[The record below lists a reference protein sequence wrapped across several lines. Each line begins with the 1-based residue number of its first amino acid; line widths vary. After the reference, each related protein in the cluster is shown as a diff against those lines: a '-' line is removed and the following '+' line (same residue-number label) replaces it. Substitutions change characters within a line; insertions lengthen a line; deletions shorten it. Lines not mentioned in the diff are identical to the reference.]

1 MSPDFRSK
9 APAIL
14 FPRFRKLPLNCP
26 AQPEHKW
33 RKLGFHENLSF
44 LQHQGCCVGDDEN
57 HLMEIMCET
66 LPESWRMLAVM
77 DLSRFCV
84 GADGLKRW
92 RRRRKG
98 LGIIFARLA
107 TLLPHHLSA
116 CLHASV
122 WRLTDWLWIN
132 WSICIFGHELFDLH
146 AHADPIDLL
155 VALID
160 QLTNDQIWCR
170 IFPSALPQG
179 LSVGP
184 VLVIWINVELIV
196 INPDKCRR

>member
-1 MSPDFRSK
+1 MAEIRISRKSVVFATSGLLRWWRWKSSHGNYVRDASWVLTDACSHGFIK
-9 APAIL
+9 IL
-14 FPRFRKLPLNCP
+14 C
-26 AQPEHKW
+26 W
-33 RKLGFHENLSF
+33 
-44 LQHQGCCVGDDEN
+44 
-57 HLMEIMCET
+57 
-66 LPESWRMLAVM
+66 
-77 DLSRFCV
+77 
-84 GADGLKRW
+84 ADGLKRW

-107 TLLPHHLSA
+107 MLPAHHLSA
-116 CLHASV
+116 CLHASG

-170 IFPSALPQG
+170 IFPSTLPQG

-184 VLVIWINVELIV
+184 VIVIWINVELIV